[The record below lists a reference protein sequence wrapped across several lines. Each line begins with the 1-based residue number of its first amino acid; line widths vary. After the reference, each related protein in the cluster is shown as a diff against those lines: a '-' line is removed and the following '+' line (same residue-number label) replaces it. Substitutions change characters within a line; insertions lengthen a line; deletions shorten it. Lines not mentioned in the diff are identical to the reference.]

1 MIWNLRCLG
10 NYSRYTIKNCI
21 SWSRDLKSL
30 RSVKISIL
38 TIFSWEKMY
47 IDIFSFEKK
56 CIPESLLII
65 SKIYDFHHPP
75 LAFCPGVDPWPRG
88 RALFEPGWAL
98 HLCWGRLILGPFW
111 PLFVAF
117 GWLAGR
123 LWLLEW
129 GPRDLS
135 WFPGYFTL
143 FSGYSTLLIS
153 FQASSWHFWLSSSKT
168 PNLPSFFTIFSL
180 LLAQI
185 LLLKSVLDRS
195 WPLRTIHFTP

>member
-10 NYSRYTIKNCI
+10 NYSRYTIQNCI
-21 SWSRDLKSL
+21 SWSRDLRPL
-30 RSVKISIL
+30 RSVKILIL

-75 LAFCPGVDPWPRG
+75 LAFCPGLDPCPRG
-88 RALFEPGWAL
+88 RALLEPGWAVC
-98 HLCWGRLILGPFW
+98 LCWGRLILGPFW

-117 GWLAGR
+117 GGLAGR

-129 GPRDLS
+129 GARDLAQ
-135 WFPGYFTL
+135 FTGYLTL

-153 FQASSWHFWLSSSKT
+153 SPASSLHFWLSYLKW
-168 PNLPSFFTIFSL
+168 PNLPLFFTTFLL

-185 LLLKSVLDRS
+185 LLL
-195 WPLRTIHFTP
+195 